1 MKNYLLALSQL
12 VPRRTTVGDIL
23 AISGARNTKICQS
36 RNRDTFDECNIRRN
50 MTRKDPSQYRSGAD
64 FLMHS
69 CFRHKF
75 NASSVRTTTTV
86 AIKTKQNFMHTQK
99 RLQLRRTVAN
109 VNDFGIIRHFN
120 ETHVA
125 RAAIS
130 PRRLQRTSLLHVVF
144 IRCWRCCAF
153 QSK

>member
-1 MKNYLLALSQL
+1 MTNYLLALSQL
-12 VPRRTTVGDIL
+12 VPRRTMAGD
-23 AISGARNTKICQS
+23 R
-36 RNRDTFDECNIRRN
+36 
-50 MTRKDPSQYRSGAD
+50 
-64 FLMHS
+64 
-69 CFRHKF
+69 
-75 NASSVRTTTTV
+75 RTTTVT
-86 AIKTKQNFMHTQK
+86 IKTKQTFMHTQK

-109 VNDFGIIRHFN
+109 VNNFVYIIRHFN

-125 RAAIS
+125 RSAIL